1 MEKYLIPTEN
11 NTKKL
16 AIELSSKINKG
27 DIILLYGNLGIG
39 KTYFTRCLIK
49 ALTNETEIVPSPTF
63 TIIQTYQTQK
73 GELSHYDLYRIKDKE
88 ELIEIGLYESL
99 KNNITII
106 EWPEIIEDYITKNYH
121 PIKIYFN
128 FEKENRT
135 ISIIK

>member
-11 NTKKL
+11 DTKKL